1 MNETPDLLKPTSTP
15 PPDSANFVQAFE
27 TLRKQFQTTLIVL
40 IILSGAI
47 NLYLLRQFTVLR
59 KEIATVEPQVKQ
71 MAADYERVTKPLVNS
86 FLKQLTDYA
95 QTHPDFRPVLAK
107 YNIQGAQTG
116 AVPAT
121 AVPPTTPAL
130 PAAPPKK

>member
-1 MNETPDLLKPTSTP
+1 MNDTPDLPSSVPTP
-15 PPDSANFVQAFE
+15 EPANLAQAFE

-59 KEIATVEPQVKQ
+59 KEVATIEPQVTQ
-71 MAADYERVTKPLVNS
+71 LVADYQRVTVPLVNT
-86 FLKQLTDYA
+86 FLKQLSDYA

-107 YNIQGAQTG
+107 YNIQGAPTG
-116 AVPAT
+116 AVPA
-121 AVPPTTPAL
+121 AVVPPAKT
-130 PAAPPKK
+130 AAPSPAPKK

>member
-1 MNETPDLLKPTSTP
+1 MNDTPDLPSPVPTP
-15 PPDSANFVQAFE
+15 EPANLAQAFE

-59 KEIATVEPQVKQ
+59 KEVATIEPQVTQ
-71 MAADYERVTKPLVNS
+71 LVADYQRVTVPLVNT
-86 FLKQLTDYA
+86 FLKQLSDYA

-107 YNIQGAQTG
+107 YNIQGAPTG
-116 AVPAT
+116 AVPA
-121 AVPPTTPAL
+121 AVVPPAKT
-130 PAAPPKK
+130 AAPAPAPKK

>member
-1 MNETPDLLKPTSTP
+1 MNDTPDLPSSVP
-15 PPDSANFVQAFE
+15 APEPANLAQAFE

-59 KEIATVEPQVKQ
+59 KEVATIEPQVTQ
-71 MAADYERVTKPLVNS
+71 LVADYQRVTVPLVNT
-86 FLKQLTDYA
+86 FLKQLSDYA

-107 YNIQGAQTG
+107 YNIQGAPTG
-116 AVPAT
+116 AVPA
-121 AVPPTTPAL
+121 AVVPPAKT
-130 PAAPPKK
+130 AAPAPAPKK